1 MNIYVGNLPP
11 DATEKQL
18 SDMFMEFGEVK
29 SIKIITDRE
38 TGVSRG
44 FGFVEMSSADHGAEA
59 ITGLNEKEFSGRR
72 LVVNEARPR
81 ERSNF
86 GDSSGARGGRGE
98 YRDRR

>member
-18 SDMFMEFGEVK
+18 SDMFMQFGEVK

-44 FGFVEMSSADHGAEA
+44 FGFVEMSSADHGAES
-59 ITGLNEKEFSGRR
+59 ITGLNEKEFSGRQ

-81 ERSNF
+81 ERGTF
-86 GDSSGARGGRGE
+86 GDGVGARGGRGE
-98 YRDRR
+98 YRNRR